1 MTWIQQVFSDSV
13 ELRHVLSI
21 FFRLLYPRVC
31 FTTGYYL
38 VRWRLGQDVRE
49 IGSGNVGAKNVGRM
63 LGTYGFVITL
73 LGDFAKGTPGCLGDA
88 AFF

>member
-1 MTWIQQVFSDSV
+1 MTWIQQVFGDSV

-21 FFRLLYPRVC
+21 FIGCYILGC

-49 IGSGNVGAKNVGRM
+49 TGSGNDRGKERGACAEALTVS
-63 LGTYGFVITL
+63 
-73 LGDFAKGTPGCLGDA
+73 
-88 AFF
+88 